1 MSEKSPVRVL
11 ITGAAGQIGYSII
24 PMVSNGSVFGLDQPI
39 ILHLLD
45 LPQMTAVLE
54 GIQMEIQD
62 CSYPLVKEVKICT
75 EEQPAFTG
83 VNCCFL
89 VGAVPRGPGMERKD
103 LLSRNCKV
111 FASQGRALKAFAD
124 PEVRVL
130 VVGNPANTNALI
142 CSKFAAPR
150 IKPEQITA
158 MTRLDQ
164 NRATA
169 QIAAFNK
176 VPVEQVNGVVIWG
189 NHSST
194 QVVDLTRVNC
204 QQTRLPIPPADELE
218 KIKLL
223 VSQRGASIIEK
234 RKLSSAMSAAKAAAD
249 HMRDFYC
256 GSNGRQTCMGVYTG
270 SADSTEENHVNA
282 RAYGASAD
290 LIFSLP
296 VVICNKTRQWRVVSK
311 LELDDITK
319 KEIATSNKE
328 LVDERDDA
336 LKQATDPSHL

>member
-1 MSEKSPVRVL
+1 MAAKSPIRVL
-11 ITGAAGQIGYSII
+11 ITGAAGQIGYSLI
-24 PMVSNGSVFGLDQPI
+24 PMISNGSVFGLDQPI

-45 LPQMTAVLE
+45 LPQMMAALE

-62 CSYPLVKEVKICT
+62 CSYPLVKEVVLCT

-83 VNCCFL
+83 IHSAFL
-89 VGAVPRGPGMERKD
+89 VGAVPRRPGMERRD
-103 LLSRNCKV
+103 LLGLNVKV
-111 FASQGRALKAFAD
+111 FASQGRALKTWAS
-124 PEVRVL
+124 PNVKVL

-142 CSKFAAPR
+142 CSKFAAPV

-176 VPVEQVNGVVIWG
+176 VPVEQVSGVVIWG

-194 QVVDLTRVNC
+194 QVVDFTRVSR
-204 QQTRLPIPPADELE
+204 QQERLALPQAAELE
-218 KIKLL
+218 SMKTL
-223 VSQRGASIIEK
+223 VRQRGATIIDK

-249 HMRDFYC
+249 HMRDFYT
-256 GSNGRQTCMGVYTG
+256 GSNGQQTCMGVYTG
-270 SADSTEENHVNA
+270 SADSTEADHVAA
-282 RAYGASAD
+282 RAYGASPD

-296 VVICNKTRQWRVVSK
+296 VVICNKTQKWRVVAG
-311 LELDDITK
+311 LELNDTIK
-319 KEIATSNKE
+319 QEIAASNKE
-328 LVDERDDA
+328 LVEERDDA
-336 LKQATDPSHL
+336 LKATDPAHL